1 MKTNMGPDSRME
13 DYKVIF
19 LFQGGIPLLHLGF
32 GECTNGTC
40 VRNTIEFQNRELNTG
55 SFPKGLALLFAANNN
70 WNYDKDCTSGYLTG
84 LIQILLAA

>member
-1 MKTNMGPDSRME
+1 MKLVVFIDRTSD
-13 DYKVIF
+13 IF
-19 LFQGGIPLLHLGF
+19 LNKIRHLGR
-32 GECTNGTC
+32 GGGLCANGTC

-70 WNYDKDCTSGYLTG
+70 WNYDKDSTRGYLTG